1 MESMQLKVGIN
12 FMGSDV
18 RLGPSFGRVLAL
30 AREADQR
37 GIDMLT
43 FPDHLAIGRRAFE
56 APLHFGEPF
65 PFPRSMAWYEPVTA
79 LAALAAV
86 TQRAQLSVNVLV
98 APLRSALFIAK
109 QIATLDVI
117 SHGRVAIGMAG
128 GWHDAEF
135 DASGVPLAGRF
146 GRLEEQIGVCRAL
159 WAGAPAS
166 YHGKHV
172 QFEELYAMPLPVQ
185 GAALPIYLGLPATGR
200 HVERIAR
207 LADGWS
213 WGYVADPLLIAAGL
227 AKIRQEMARI
237 GRRSAPFEVKAF
249 PSPIRRS
256 DGTVDL
262 DATFA
267 CVPALVETGVTIIE
281 PNLHDY
287 CSTAADIPQL
297 LDQLNALQRQFPG

>member
-1 MESMQLKVGIN
+1 MRLKVGIN

-18 RLGPSFGRVLAL
+18 RLGPRFGRVLAL

-43 FPDHLAIGRRAFE
+43 FPDHLAIGRSAFE
-56 APLHFGEPF
+56 QPLHFGEPF
-65 PFPRSMAWYEPVTA
+65 PFPRNMAWYEPVTA

-86 TQRAQLSVNVLV
+86 TQRARLSVNVLV

-117 SHGRVAIGMAG
+117 SDGRVAVGMAG
-128 GWHDAEF
+128 GWHEAEF
-135 DASGVPLAGRF
+135 AASGLSLAGRF
-146 GRLEEQIGVCRAL
+146 GRLEEQIAVCRTL

-166 YHGKHV
+166 YHGQHV
-172 QFEELYAMPLPVQ
+172 QFDELYAMPLPVQ
-185 GAALPIYLGLPATGR
+185 GKALPIYLGLPATGR

-213 WGYVADPLLIAAGL
+213 WGYVDDPPLIAEGL
-227 AKIRQEMARI
+227 ARIREAMARI
-237 GRRSAPFEVKAF
+237 GRGSAPFEVKAF
-249 PSPIRRS
+249 PLPIRRS
-256 DGTVDL
+256 DGTLDL

-267 CVPALVETGVTIIE
+267 RVPALVEAGVTIIE

-287 CSTAADIPQL
+287 CTTEADIPRL
-297 LDQLNALQRQFPG
+297 LDHLNALQRRYPG

>member
-1 MESMQLKVGIN
+1 MRLKVGIN
-12 FMGSDV
+12 LMGSDV
-18 RLGPSFGRVLAL
+18 RLGPRFERVLKL
-30 AREADQR
+30 AREADER

-43 FPDHLAIGRRAFE
+43 FPDHLAIGRRAFDE
-56 APLHFGEPF
+56 PLHFGEPF

-86 TQRAQLSVNVLV
+86 THRARLSVNVLV

-117 SHGRVAIGMAG
+117 SEGRVTVGMAG

-135 DASGVPLAGRF
+135 AASGVTLAGRF
-146 GRLEEQIGVCRAL
+146 GRLEEQIAACRAL

-166 YHGKHV
+166 YHGTHV
-172 QFEELYAMPLPVQ
+172 DFDELYSMPLPVQ
-185 GAALPIYLGLPATGR
+185 GVALPIYLGLPATGK

-213 WGYVADPLLIAAGL
+213 WGYVGDPPLIAEGL
-227 AKIRQEMARI
+227 GRIREAMTRI
-237 GRRSAPFEVKAF
+237 GRRTEKFEVKAF
-249 PSPIRRS
+249 PLPIRRP

-267 CVPALVETGVTIIE
+267 RVPALVEAGVTIIE
-281 PNLHDY
+281 PNLFDY
-287 CSTAADIPQL
+287 CDSEDDIPRL
-297 LDQLNALQRQFPG
+297 LDHLNGLQRRYAS